1 MAVGAVKLR
10 FGGEINEIGRP
21 QRPFYLHMSAIGW
34 SDLPPE
40 GSKGAPEG
48 PKSFK
53 FLRARAQTTIF
64 YDDFGVDRPPGQDFA
79 PLRAKP
85 CIWC

>member
-10 FGGEINEIGRP
+10 FWTEKNEIGRH

-40 GSKGAPEG
+40 GSKGALED

-53 FLRARAQTTIF
+53 FLRARGQTTVF
-64 YDDFGVDRPPGQDFA
+64 YDDFDVDRPPG
-79 PLRAKP
+79 
-85 CIWC
+85 

>member
-1 MAVGAVKLR
+1 MTVGAVKFR

-40 GSKGAPEG
+40 GSKGALEG
-48 PKSFK
+48 
-53 FLRARAQTTIF
+53 L
-64 YDDFGVDRPPGQDFA
+64 
-79 PLRAKP
+79 
-85 CIWC
+85 

>member
-10 FGGEINEIGRP
+10 FWTERNEIGRP

-40 GSKGAPEG
+40 GSKGALEG
-48 PKSFK
+48 PRSFK
-53 FLRARAQTTIF
+53 FLRARAQTTVF
-64 YDDFGVDRPPGQDFA
+64 YDDFGVDRPPGEDGRI
-79 PLRAKP
+79 LRL
-85 CIWC
+85 

>member
-10 FGGEINEIGRP
+10 FWTEKNEIGRH

-40 GSKGAPEG
+40 GSKGALEG

-53 FLRARAQTTIF
+53 FLR
-64 YDDFGVDRPPGQDFA
+64 
-79 PLRAKP
+79 
-85 CIWC
+85 